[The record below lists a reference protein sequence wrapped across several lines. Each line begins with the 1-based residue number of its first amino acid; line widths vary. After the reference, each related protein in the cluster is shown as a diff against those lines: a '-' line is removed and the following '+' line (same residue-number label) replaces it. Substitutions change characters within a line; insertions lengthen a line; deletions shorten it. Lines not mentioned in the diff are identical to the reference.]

1 MKRECNNRQF
11 SYVSMSI
18 PGAQTPWSE
27 ASFEEREKIH
37 QLYRDYT
44 HGMLWCLKTDKRIPE
59 SIRKDM
65 AQYGFCK
72 DEWVDNNHWPWYLY
86 IRASRRMK
94 GRYIITLSD
103 VTTHR
108 KKEDVI
114 HIGSHYIDSHH
125 VTRYAA
131 DQNHFINEGRM
142 WQDGKAFDIP
152 YRALTPHKNE
162 CINLLVPV
170 CVSASNVAFAAI
182 RLEPTWMHLG
192 EVSGIAAAMA
202 IRDAQSVQEIDTP
215 TLQQRVLEVGIPLA
229 IENKE

>member
-1 MKRECNNRQF
+1 MIKTVIFIWNYARKSAQEYSASEHPICYNVRLNLTYDKNNMVPIEKPKNYDPDQHELLIRCIEAGYLKTLRHIIGLYKIPGTMKRECNNRQF

-72 DEWVDNNHWPWYLY
+72 DEWVDNNNWPWYLY

-94 GRYIITLSD
+94 GRYIVTLSD

-125 VTRYAA
+125 VTRYAV
-131 DQNHFINEGRM
+131 DQ
-142 WQDGKAFDIP
+142 
-152 YRALTPHKNE
+152 
-162 CINLLVPV
+162 
-170 CVSASNVAFAAI
+170 
-182 RLEPTWMHLG
+182 
-192 EVSGIAAAMA
+192 
-202 IRDAQSVQEIDTP
+202 
-215 TLQQRVLEVGIPLA
+215 TLYQ
-229 IENKE
+229 